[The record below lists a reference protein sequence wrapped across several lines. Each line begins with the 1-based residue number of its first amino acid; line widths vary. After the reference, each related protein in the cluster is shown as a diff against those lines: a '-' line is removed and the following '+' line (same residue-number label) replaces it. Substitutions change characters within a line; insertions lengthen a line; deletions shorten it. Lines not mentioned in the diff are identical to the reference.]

1 MTGYVVGTLM
11 TGTTTEGILEG
22 KPEEEQ
28 RKRKKLKCWAVVMN
42 KSNGWIIDQIPRGT
56 VSLP

>member
-1 MTGYVVGTLM
+1 MTGYAGGTRM

-28 RKRKKLKCWAVVMN
+28 RKGKQKKMLGCGTN
-42 KSNGWIIDQIPRGT
+42 NGWIIDQTGAA
-56 VSLP
+56 VLP

>member
-1 MTGYVVGTLM
+1 MGYVVGTLM

-28 RKRKKLKCWAVVMN
+28 RKRTQMLGC
-42 KSNGWIIDQIPRGT
+42 SDEQIKWMDY
-56 VSLP
+56 

>member
-1 MTGYVVGTLM
+1 MTGYAVGTLM

-28 RKRKKLKCWAVVMN
+28 RKRKKKKNSNVVM
-42 KSNGWIIDQIPRGT
+42 W
-56 VSLP
+56 